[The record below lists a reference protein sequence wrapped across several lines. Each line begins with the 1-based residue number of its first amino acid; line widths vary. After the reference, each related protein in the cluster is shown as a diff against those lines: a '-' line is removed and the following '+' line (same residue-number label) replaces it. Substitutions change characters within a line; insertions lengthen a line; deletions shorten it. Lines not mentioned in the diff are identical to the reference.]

1 MSASSEHREIRG
13 KSRFLF
19 LFQGKKRI
27 QFSTIGGNQSHINIL
42 SFPLSHRAR
51 KKREG
56 QNALRE
62 EAFSFLKRVFLF
74 SFLFETCKKK
84 SNEIQFYSC
93 KLRGGTKWKMQ
104 SHNNSITSYFSF
116 KLESHSFNRS
126 KICWNTSC
134 CSSTLRKVL
143 SISAWSLRI
152 VAMICIQFSFFV
164 R

>member
-1 MSASSEHREIRG
+1 MSASSSSHREIRG
-13 KSRFLF
+13 KSRELKVFGF

-74 SFLFETCKKK
+74 SLLLFFETCKKK
-84 SNEIQFYSC
+84 SNERYNFTVVNCAAEQNGKCNRIIIVPRISPSNSNHTPSTDRKFAETPPAARPPYERSC
-93 KLRGGTKWKMQ
+93 RFQPGA
-104 SHNNSITSYFSF
+104 YV
-116 KLESHSFNRS
+116 
-126 KICWNTSC
+126 
-134 CSSTLRKVL
+134 SSP
-143 SISAWSLRI
+143 
-152 VAMICIQFSFFV
+152 
-164 R
+164 